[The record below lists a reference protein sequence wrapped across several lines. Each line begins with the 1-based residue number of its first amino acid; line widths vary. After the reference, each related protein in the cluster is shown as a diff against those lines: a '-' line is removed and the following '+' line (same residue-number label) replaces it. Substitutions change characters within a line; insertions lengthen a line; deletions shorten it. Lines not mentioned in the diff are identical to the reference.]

1 MTIPTS
7 FSGKAQATT
16 LYADVSNVATSFTV
30 TATGTWTE
38 TVGSHIGQPLGTSG
52 PFVITLDYGQS
63 TEEKVLCTGI
73 TGSGPYTITVA
84 TGGRGYDGTSA
95 VGHSA
100 ASAYPVVHTY
110 SADIPQQANLGVT
123 NAAAAQATAD
133 TATTNAAAA
142 QSTANTAQTNAAA
155 AQTTA
160 NGPNLTAAATLVGTN
175 PTFGTAPLVN
185 YTFTAVVNPNSSGY
199 ATVTLPYTLP
209 HSIIGMS
216 ATMCYNASKT
226 AYIGAIAAVDGTQS
240 SSRNSCKVWLINNG
254 GQVITATGD
263 SFRINITVCGY

>member
-1 MTIPTS
+1 
-7 FSGKAQATT
+7 
-16 LYADVSNVATSFTV
+16 
-30 TATGTWTE
+30 
-38 TVGSHIGQPLGTSG
+38 
-52 PFVITLDYGQS
+52 LDYGQS

-84 TGGRGYDGTSA
+84 TGGRGYDSGTGSPSA
-95 VGHSA
+95 QGHSA
-100 ASAYPVVHTY
+100 SSAYPVVHTY
-110 SADIPQQANLGVT
+110 SADVPQQANLGVT
-123 NAAAAQATAD
+123 NAATAQSTAD

-142 QSTANTAQTNAAA
+142 QSTANTAVTNAATA
-155 AQTTA
+155 QTTANTAQTTA

-216 ATMCYNASKT
+216 ATMCYTASKP
-226 AYIGAIAAVDGTQS
+226 AYVGAIAAVDGTQS
-240 SSRNSCKVWLINNG
+240 SSRNSCKVWLINNAG
-254 GQVITATGD
+254 GVITATGD